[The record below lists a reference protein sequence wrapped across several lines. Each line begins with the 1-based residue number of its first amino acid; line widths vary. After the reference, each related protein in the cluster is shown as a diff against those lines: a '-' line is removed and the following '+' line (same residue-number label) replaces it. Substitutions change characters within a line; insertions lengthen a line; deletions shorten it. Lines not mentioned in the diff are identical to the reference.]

1 MNREDALE
9 AYVAVRLR
17 KMTLADEQAKLEEQE
32 HELNIQLRELRAIV
46 LAEQI
51 KPQREPKKGGYQP
64 RGRSKEIVGQV
75 LASVSC
81 ALTAK
86 QIRENTTLSVD
97 QVTEAL
103 KQLRKE
109 GLVNRQGTQGHH
121 TYQLAIRKENENQ
134 DNSNNSIGKL
144 SNVPSFQQLRAGTDD
159 AFNR

>member
-1 MNREDALE
+1 VNRDEALGN
-9 AYVAVRLR
+9 YV
-17 KMTLADEQAKLEEQE
+17 KLGWRREEVAGE
-32 HELNIQLRELRAIV
+32 LREIHSELSTLRAIIF
-46 LAEQI
+46 AEQV

-109 GLVNRQGTQGHH
+109 GYVNRDGTQGRHV
-121 TYQLAIRKENENQ
+121 YQLAIRKENENQ

-144 SNVPSFQQLRAGTDD
+144 SDVPSFQQLRAGTDD